1 MLKWFKIRFRQLGK
15 FTTNI
20 WRDIAN
26 YVDVRVVNGRRIML
40 NVRCDK
46 DHHTVG
52 VTVIHH
58 YIVFLSLYPRSWWFH
73 QMETFPLKWPVVS
86 PPPPATH
93 HTQRPVTRSFD
104 TFFDVRLNKPLTIH
118 SWGWWVEMP
127 SCSLWRYCNER
138 GTQVCI
144 MVVERQPMIKRG
156 YGFALFVHIAL
167 TTKITEYCTP
177 YFKMLRMKPHHAHM
191 THNDN

>member
-1 MLKWFKIRFRQLGK
+1 MCVVTRIITQLGLLSYTITL
-15 FTTNI
+15 FSFHCI
-20 WRDIAN
+20 PDHD
-26 YVDVRVVNGRRIML
+26 DVIKWKLFR
-40 NVRCDK
+40 
-46 DHHTVG
+46 
-52 VTVIHH
+52 
-58 YIVFLSLYPRSWWFH
+58 LSGL
-73 QMETFPLKWPVVS
+73 LC
-86 PPPPATH
+86 PPPTH

-104 TFFDVRLNKPLTIH
+104 TFFDVRLNKPLSIH

-127 SCSLWRYCNER
+127 SCSLWRHCNER

-144 MVVERQPMIKRG
+144 MVVERQPLIKRG